1 MPTFLIGN
9 IYVDA
14 VKRLSYSA
22 PLKVTSYPIEDGSKV
37 SNHVAEEDK
46 VLTLDCTF
54 ADDALVKTSTSPIK
68 GISRMMTAR
77 EKEQA
82 IEDLFNRKELVD
94 IVTHTKVYSN
104 MIMIDPQS
112 EVTAKNS
119 KGYDVTLVFQKIQT
133 VKTGTTSVPMDRMKK
148 KSASVQKD
156 AAAQQAE
163 ADKGKQDAKE
173 ATPEDREITRSTII
187 KSLRGSGIIT

>member
-1 MPTFLIGN
+1 
-9 IYVDA
+9 
-14 VKRLSYSA
+14 
-22 PLKVTSYPIEDGSKV
+22 
-37 SNHVAEEDK
+37 VAEEDK

-68 GISRMMTAR
+68 GISRLMTAR

-104 MIMIDPQS
+104 MIMIDRQS

-133 VKTGTTSVPMDRMKK
+133 VNTGTASVVLDKLKK
-148 KSASVQKD
+148 KKPPPGPND
-156 AAAQQAE
+156 AAVKAALDSIEAQMKE
-163 ADKGKQDAKE
+163 RNKGKQDVKE
-173 ATPEDREITRSTII
+173 ATPEDKEKARSLLIGMI
-187 KSLRGSGIIT
+187 G